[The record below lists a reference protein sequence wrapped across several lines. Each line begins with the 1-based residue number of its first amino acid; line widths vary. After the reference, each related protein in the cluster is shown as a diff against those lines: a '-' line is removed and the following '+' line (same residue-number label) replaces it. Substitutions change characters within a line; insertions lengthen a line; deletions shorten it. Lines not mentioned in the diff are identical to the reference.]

1 MEMRKEQWF
10 IYNFIKE
17 RSKQELWSN
26 QIDIQNHLKEK
37 YDIDISQRT
46 IRRCINIIR
55 KNDLIQKIILTDY
68 KKGYRIMSST
78 EEDIYLEKR
87 KISILKMLSQ
97 YHKDFNRLKLNN
109 QTRIKFSEKERD
121 FIESILKIEKR

>member
-68 KKGYRIMSST
+68 KKGYRIMSSV

-121 FIESILKIEKR
+121 FIESILKIEKG

>member
-1 MEMRKEQWF
+1 MRKEQWF

-121 FIESILKIEKR
+121 FIESILKIEKG

>member
-121 FIESILKIEKR
+121 FIESILKIEKG

>member
-68 KKGYRIMSST
+68 KKGYRIMTSN

-121 FIESILKIEKR
+121 FIESILKIEKG

>member
-46 IRRCINIIR
+46 IRKCINIIR

-121 FIESILKIEKR
+121 FIESILKIEKG

>member
-68 KKGYRIMSST
+68 KKGYRIMTSN

-121 FIESILKIEKR
+121 FLESILKSEKG

>member
-46 IRRCINIIR
+46 IRSCINIIR

-68 KKGYRIMSST
+68 KKGYRIMSSA

-121 FIESILKIEKR
+121 FIESILKIEKG

>member
-46 IRRCINIIR
+46 IRRCINSIR

-68 KKGYRIMSST
+68 KKGYRIMTSN

-121 FIESILKIEKR
+121 FIESILKIEKG

>member
-46 IRRCINIIR
+46 IRKCINSIR

-121 FIESILKIEKR
+121 FIESILKIEKG

>member
-68 KKGYRIMSST
+68 KKGYRNMSST

-121 FIESILKIEKR
+121 FIESILKIEKG

>member
-68 KKGYRIMSST
+68 KKGYRIMSSA

-121 FIESILKIEKR
+121 FIESILKIEKG

>member
-46 IRRCINIIR
+46 IRRCINLIR

-121 FIESILKIEKR
+121 FIESILKIEKG

>member
-46 IRRCINIIR
+46 IRRCINSIR

-68 KKGYRIMSST
+68 KKGYRIMSSA

-121 FIESILKIEKR
+121 FIESILKIEKG

>member
-46 IRRCINIIR
+46 IRRCINSIR

-121 FIESILKIEKR
+121 FIESILKIEKG